1 MEIDIIID
9 TLTDCLVCAETGAKM
24 IDWHTLYI
32 DSYGAVALINKYFK
46 VGE

>member
-1 MEIDIIID
+1 MKE
-9 TLTDCLVCAETGAKM
+9 LGAKM

-32 DSYGAVALINKYFK
+32 DSYGAIALINKYFK

>member
-1 MEIDIIID
+1 MQF
-9 TLTDCLVCAETGAKM
+9 TAKTDLVSHYMKELGAKM

-32 DSYGAVALINKYFK
+32 DSYGAIALINKYFK